1 MKFSTAFFWVFRWSS
16 ANCPVEPKTN
26 MTSSRFFES
35 PGICKSYKEE
45 WLCNIVEVLLNKVNV
60 SDEVNGGHWRI
71 MEDKGG

>member
-1 MKFSTAFFWVFRWSS
+1 
-16 ANCPVEPKTN
+16 